1 MAVVSIVVR
10 RYPVI
15 VLLLSGSGS
24 LGLSLSLSVLVRSRM
39 GMLLLLMALGLMKP
53 GRLSLGVLVLMR
65 ENMLRGKHL

>member
-15 VLLLSGSGS
+15 ELLLSSSGS
-24 LGLSLSLSVLVRSRM
+24 LGLSLSVLVRSRM
-39 GMLLLLMALGLMKP
+39 GVLLLLMALGLMKP
-53 GRLSLGVLVLMR
+53 GWLSLGVLVLMR